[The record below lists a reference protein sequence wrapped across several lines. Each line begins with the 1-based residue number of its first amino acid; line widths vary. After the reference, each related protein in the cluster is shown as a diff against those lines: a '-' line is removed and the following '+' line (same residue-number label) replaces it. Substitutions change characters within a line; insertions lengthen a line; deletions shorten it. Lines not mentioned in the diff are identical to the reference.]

1 MRIKEALKNQDMFGK
16 PVSLNFDKKG
26 DVINTNFGGVISL
39 IIKIGMF
46 AYFINKYVIMKTHGN
61 DKIVTNQE
69 FTDFDGLDYVN
80 LAEAQIMP
88 FFSLKSSRN
97 FQNLI
102 LEDMD
107 KYFSV
112 QITS

>member
-46 AYFINKYVIMKTHGN
+46 V
-61 DKIVTNQE
+61 
-69 FTDFDGLDYVN
+69 
-80 LAEAQIMP
+80 
-88 FFSLKSSRN
+88 
-97 FQNLI
+97 
-102 LEDMD
+102 
-107 KYFSV
+107 
-112 QITS
+112 